1 MKRPSLGFSIL
12 LALGMLWAFI
22 PRPVPAA
29 PDATEEQVKAAFLYQ
44 IARYVEWPNSAFPR
58 PDTPVTI
65 AVLGSESLE
74 IELRQLVKGRTAHD
88 RPIVVQQLKS
98 PGALSG
104 IHVLFVGRDYRSRF
118 GEIAKAQESGL
129 LVVTDWE
136 NALSAGSMVNFIL
149 VDGRVRFEI
158 ALDTT
163 LRSGL
168 KPSSRLLAV
177 AQQVHSRGL

>member
-1 MKRPSLGFSIL
+1 MSRPSRKFSIL
-12 LALGMLWAFI
+12 FALVMLWAFL
-22 PRPVPAA
+22 PRLAHSA

-44 IARYVEWPNSAFPR
+44 IARYVEWPGSAFPR

-88 RPIVVQQLKS
+88 RPIVVQQVKS
-98 PGALSG
+98 PGSLSG
-104 IHVLFVGRDYRSRF
+104 AHVLFVGRDYRSRF
-118 GEIAKAQESGL
+118 GEVAKAQEPGL
-129 LVVTDWE
+129 LFVTDWE
-136 NALSAGSMVNFIL
+136 NALSAGSMVNFII

-177 AQQVHSRGL
+177 AQHVHSRGL